1 MPPSLLMPTTVS
13 GFGLGARVEHY
24 ADLALAADEAWPNRP
39 DWLEFISENYM
50 VGGGA
55 PLHHLDRLCER
66 YPAVLHGVSLNLGS
80 IAPLRVDY
88 LEALAALIERVQPAW
103 VSDHLCWTG
112 TAHGRSF
119 HNLHDLLPLPYARAT
134 LDHLRGR
141 VQQVQERLKRPL
153 VIENVS
159 SYLQFAADEMG
170 EAEFIATLVR
180 ETGCQLLLDINNVYV
195 SHRNHGFDARA
206 FIDAMPLD
214 AVVQIHLAGHEDRGD
229 IVIDTH
235 DHAIRTEV
243 WDLYAYALQRLGAR
257 PTMIERDDAIP
268 PLPELLLELDQAR
281 AVARGVLA

>member
-1 MPPSLLMPTTVS
+1 MANSLS
-13 GFGLGARVEHY
+13 GFGLGARVELY
-24 ADLALAADEAWPNRP
+24 ADLARAADEAWPNRP
-39 DWLEFISENYM
+39 EWLEFISENYM

-55 PLHHLDRLCER
+55 PLHHLDRLRAR

-80 IAPLRVDY
+80 TTPLRADY
-88 LEALAALIERVQPAW
+88 LDALAALVERVQPAW

-112 TAHGRSF
+112 TAHGQ
-119 HNLHDLLPLPYARAT
+119 LHDLLPLPYARAT

-141 VQQVQERLKRPL
+141 VQQVQEWLKRPL

-159 SYLQFAADEMG
+159 SYVQFAADEMG

-180 ETGCQLLLDINNVYV
+180 ETGCQLLLDVNNVYV

-206 FIDAMPLD
+206 FIDAMPAG

-235 DHAIRTEV
+235 DHAIRAEV
-243 WDLYAYALQRLGAR
+243 WALYAYALQRLGAR

-268 PLPELLLELDQAR
+268 PLPELLAELDQAR
-281 AVARGVLA
+281 AVARSVLA